1 MTRGRGEEQRGSVL
15 APRVI
20 VVAKRTAYR
29 RFVEEEND
37 PRARQLLR
45 RRDPSVQSWR
55 ASHRAHMKT
64 LETVRRALDEL
75 GARAVLVQRAHAEF
89 DTSDARLVVSVG
101 GDGTLLAAS
110 HNVGQVPILGVNSA
124 PQHSVGFFC
133 AARQRT
139 VRRML
144 AEALEDRLH
153 SVRLT
158 RMAVA
163 VNGHIRSRRV
173 LNEALFCH
181 ASPAATSRY
190 ILSYGRVREEQR
202 TSGFWIGPPPDRPR
216 RSVPPAA
223 TCCPSRRPKLQLVV
237 REPYAAFNGRE
248 YRLLRVVVE
257 PGSRLIVKSKMQD
270 GCLFLDGPYRQ
281 VAVRLGDEVTFYASE
296 EPLTVLGLSE
306 KGQGASGRK
315 EGAKGSGARDR
326 RTIENPSLGGGVR
339 RRQAVENA
347 VAFAALVGGEELAP
361 RAWSASSPRTPSGP
375 CVGQR

>member
-1 MTRGRGEEQRGSVL
+1 
-15 APRVI
+15 VI

-45 RRDPSVQSWR
+45 SRDPSVQSWR
-55 ASHRAHMKT
+55 DSHRAHMKT
-64 LETVRRALDEL
+64 LETVRHELEKL

-124 PQHSVGFFC
+124 PHHSVGFFC
-133 AARQRT
+133 AARQST
-139 VRRML
+139 VGRML

-158 RMAVA
+158 RMTVA
-163 VNGHIRSRRV
+163 VNGRIRSRRV

-202 TSGFWIGPPPDRPR
+202 TSGFWIGPAAGSTAAQ
-216 RSVPPAA
+216 RSAGGKTLPLASA
-223 TCCPSRRPKLQLVV
+223 QLQLVV

-257 PGSRLIVKSKMQD
+257 PQSRLIVKSKMQD

-281 VAVRLGDEVTFYASE
+281 VAVRLGDEVTFYASD
-296 EPLTVLGLSE
+296 EPLTVLGL
-306 KGQGASGRK
+306 K
-315 EGAKGSGARDR
+315 EGAKGSRGR
-326 RTIENPSLGGGVR
+326 GVKGR
-339 RRQAVENA
+339 KAAHSAV
-347 VAFAALVGGEELAP
+347 
-361 RAWSASSPRTPSGP
+361 
-375 CVGQR
+375 